1 VSGIHQQ
8 NKKVLTNQS
17 KPKGGPMG
25 LYNLDKIF
33 SPKSI
38 AIIGASKKP
47 KTVGEA
53 LLRNLVQGGTNVNLY
68 PVNHKYSEIHGVKTY
83 KSLTDIQ
90 QEVDLAVIATPIA
103 IVPEIVEECV
113 KNGVGGAI
121 IISAGGKEIGLK
133 GHDIEQKILKIA
145 YDGGLRIIG
154 PNCLGVILPGKKINA
169 SFATDMPR
177 AGNLAFISQSGAICT
192 AILDLAFK
200 EQIGFSH
207 FVSIGSMIDVDFG
220 DMIDYLGNDP
230 QAKSILLY
238 IENLTNFR
246 KFMSAARAV
255 SRVKP
260 IVVLKSGRSAAGAKA
275 AASHT
280 GAMAGEDIVYD
291 AAFQRTGVIRVDTI
305 QDLFD
310 CAELMAKQPR
320 LTGSRLAIITNGGG
334 PGVMATDAL
343 ARYGVD
349 PATLDDEIMD
359 RLNEVLPAF
368 WSRNNP
374 IDILGDASPERFAK
388 TIEIC
393 IESKKFDALMVIL
406 APQALSKPENVA
418 QKIIEIM
425 KHKNFPI
432 FATWIGGRD
441 MARGIEILNNAGV
454 PTYETPERAIHAF
467 LYMYN
472 YSRNLVLLDE
482 IPPRLPRD
490 LLFDRKAAEEKIQK
504 NLEHENQFL
513 EETESKEILSAY
525 GFPVNETKIAREKEE
540 AVSIANKMGYPV
552 VLKILSPDITHKT
565 DAQGVQL
572 NLMDSDHVQK
582 AFDTIMEGAKKYKA
596 DARISGVTVQTM
608 IGCPDM
614 ELLIGAKK
622 DPNFG
627 PVILFGMGGIYTEIL
642 KDRAVGLPPM
652 NRLIIQRLLEQ
663 TRVYKILKGYRGR
676 PGVNMDQ
683 LEELILRLAQ
693 LMVDFPEIKELDMNP
708 VIVKNSELYAIDARI
723 LLEKTSVKS
732 PMHLVISPYPDQYEF
747 HVKTTS
753 GVLLFIRPIKPEDA
767 ELFVEL
773 FNTLS
778 PTSIYYRF
786 FRAMKQLSH
795 KMLARFT
802 QVDYDREISM
812 VAIEGGRGNEKM
824 IGVSQVFIHPDG
836 KHGEFSILVGDPWHG
851 KGVGAKL
858 LEHVL
863 KIAKKR
869 GILTVWGTV
878 LRENINMLALG
889 RKLGFKT
896 TWSRDGMECELNIN
910 LKETPF
916 EDIQVD
922 GQF

>member
-1 VSGIHQQ
+1 
-8 NKKVLTNQS
+8 
-17 KPKGGPMG
+17 MG

-38 AIIGASKKP
+38 AIIGASEKP
-47 KTVGEA
+47 KSVGEA
-53 LLRNLVQGGTNVNLY
+53 IIQNLIDGDSGVNLY
-68 PVNHKYSEIHGVKTY
+68 PVNPNYVEIKGLKAF
-83 KSLTDIQ
+83 KSLSDIQ
-90 QEVDLAVIATPIA
+90 NDIDLAVIATPIA
-103 IVPEIVEECV
+103 TVPDIAKECV
-113 KNGVGGAI
+113 EKGVGGAI
-121 IISAGGKEIGLK
+121 VISAGGKETGDEGRK
-133 GHDIEQKILKIA
+133 IEEKILKIA

-154 PNCLGVILPGKKINA
+154 PNCLGVLLPRKKINA
-169 SFATDMPR
+169 SFAADMPNN
-177 AGNLAFISQSGAICT
+177 GNLAFISQSGAICT
-192 AILDLAFK
+192 SILDLAFK

-238 IENLTNFR
+238 IESLTNFR

-260 IVVLKSGRSAAGAKA
+260 IVVLKSGRSEAGAKA

-280 GAMAGEDIVYD
+280 GAMAGEDAVYD
-291 AAFQRTGVIRVDTI
+291 AAFKRTGVVRVDTI

-310 CAELMAKQPR
+310 CAELMSKQPR
-320 LTGSRLAIITNGGG
+320 PTGSRLAIITNGGG
-334 PGVMATDAL
+334 PGVMATDAMGK
-343 ARYGVD
+343 YGLE
-349 PATLDDEIMD
+349 PEPLDDDI
-359 RLNEVLPAF
+359 LNEFSEVLPAF
-368 WSRNNP
+368 WSRSNP

-388 TIEIC
+388 TINIC
-393 IESKKFDALMVIL
+393 IDSGKFDGLQVVL
-406 APQALSKPENVA
+406 APQALTKPGEVA
-418 QKIIEIM
+418 RKVTEIM
-425 KHKNFPI
+425 KQKSFPI
-432 FATWIGGRD
+432 FAVWIGGRD
-441 MARGIEILNNAGV
+441 MAKGIEILNAAGG
-454 PTYETPERAIHAF
+454 PTYETPERAVHAF
-467 LYMYN
+467 YYMYE
-472 YSRNLVLLDE
+472 YSRNLDLLNE
-482 IPPRLPRD
+482 IPPKFPKNLK
-490 LLFDRKAAEEKIQK
+490 FDRDTAEEKISK
-504 NLEHENQFL
+504 GLEYKDQFL

-525 GFPVNETKIAREKEE
+525 GFPVNETKIAKDKQE
-540 AVSIANKMGYPV
+540 AVAIADKMGYPV

-572 NLMDSDHVQK
+572 DLMDADHVRK
-582 AFDTIMEGAKKYKA
+582 AFDTIMEGARNYKD
-596 DARISGVTVQTM
+596 DARITGVTVQTM
-608 IGCPDM
+608 VSRPDM
-614 ELLIGAKK
+614 ELLVGAKK

-627 PVILFGMGGIYTEIL
+627 PVILFGMGGIYTEIF
-642 KDRAVGLPPM
+642 KDRAIGLPPM
-652 NRLIIQRLLEQ
+652 NRLIVQRLLEQ

-676 PGVNMDQ
+676 PGVDMNQ
-683 LEELILRLAQ
+683 LEELILRLSQ

-708 VIVKNSELYAIDARI
+708 VIVKDGGLFAIDARI

-732 PMHLVISPYPDQYEF
+732 PLHLVISPYPEQYEF
-747 HVKTTS
+747 HIETTS
-753 GVLLFIRPIKPEDA
+753 GMPLFIRPIKPEDA

-812 VAIEGGRGNEKM
+812 VAIDGDSNEEKM

-863 KIAKKR
+863 KIAKHI
-869 GILTVWGTV
+869 GLVNVWGTV

-889 RKLGFKT
+889 RKLGFT
-896 TWSRDGMECELNIN
+896 TKWSSDGLECELNIDMR
-910 LKETPF
+910 KTEF
-916 EDIQVD
+916 EDIRVD
-922 GQF
+922 GRF

>member
-1 VSGIHQQ
+1 
-8 NKKVLTNQS
+8 
-17 KPKGGPMG
+17 MG

-38 AIIGASKKP
+38 AIIGASEKP
-47 KTVGEA
+47 NSVGEA
-53 LLRNLVQGGTNVNLY
+53 IIRNLVDGGTNANLY
-68 PVNHKYSEIHGVKTY
+68 PVNPNYSEIHGLKAY

-103 IVPEIVEECV
+103 TVPDIAEECV

-121 IISAGGKEIGLK
+121 VISAGGKETGEK
-133 GHDIEQKILKIA
+133 GHEIEQEILKIA
-145 YDGGLRIIG
+145 YDGGLRIVG

-169 SFATDMPR
+169 SFAADMPR
-177 AGNLAFISQSGAICT
+177 AGNLAFVSQSGAICT

-200 EQIGFSH
+200 EKIGFSH
-207 FVSIGSMIDVDFG
+207 FVSIGSMLDVDFG

-280 GAMAGEDIVYD
+280 GAMAGEDAVYD
-291 AAFQRTGVIRVDTI
+291 AAFKRTGVVRVDTI
-305 QDLFD
+305 QDIFD

-320 LTGSRLAIITNGGG
+320 PTGSRLAIITNGGG

-343 ARYGVD
+343 AQYGVD
-349 PATLDDEIMD
+349 PAPLDDDIMG

-393 IESKKFDALMVIL
+393 IESKKFDGLMVIL
-406 APQALSKPENVA
+406 APQALTKPEQVA
-418 QKIIEIM
+418 QKLTEIM
-425 KHKNFPI
+425 KQKNFPI
-432 FATWIGGRD
+432 FAVWIGGRD
-441 MARGIEILNNAGV
+441 MAKGIEILNNAGV
-454 PTYETPERAIHAF
+454 PTYDTPERAIHAF
-467 LYMYN
+467 LYMYD
-472 YSRNLVLLDE
+472 YSRNLDLLNE
-482 IPPRLPRD
+482 IPPKLQKD
-490 LLFDRKAAEEKIQK
+490 LTFDRNAAEEKIQK
-504 NLEHENQFL
+504 GLEHQNQFL
-513 EETESKEILSAY
+513 EETDSKEILAAY
-525 GFPVNETKIAREKEE
+525 GFPVNETKIATEKEQ
-540 AVSIANKMGYPV
+540 AVSIADKIGYPV

-572 NLMDSDHVQK
+572 DLMDAAHVRK
-582 AFDTIMEGAKKYKA
+582 AYDKIMEGAENYKA
-596 DARISGVTVQTM
+596 DARINGVTVQAM
-608 IGCPDM
+608 ITRPDL
-614 ELLIGAKK
+614 ELLVGAKK

-627 PVILFGMGGIYTEIL
+627 PVVLFGMGGIYTEIF
-642 KDRAVGLPPM
+642 KDRAIGLPPM
-652 NRLIIQRLLEQ
+652 NRLIVQRLLEQ

-676 PGVNMDQ
+676 PAVNMVQ

-708 VIVKNSELYAIDARI
+708 VIVKNSELFAIDARI

-732 PMHLVISPYPDQYEF
+732 PMHLVISPYPEQYEF
-747 HVKTTS
+747 HLETTS
-753 GVLLFIRPIKPEDA
+753 GIYLFVRPIKPEDA

-778 PTSIYYRF
+778 QTSIYYRF

-795 KMLARFT
+795 RMLARFT

-812 VAIEGGRGNEKM
+812 VAIDGGKGKEKM

-863 KIAKKR
+863 KIAKQR
-869 GILTVWGTV
+869 GLLNVWGTV

-896 TWSRDGMECELNIN
+896 KWSSDGLECDLNIN
-910 LKETPF
+910 LKETHF

-922 GQF
+922 GHF

>member
-1 VSGIHQQ
+1 
-8 NKKVLTNQS
+8 
-17 KPKGGPMG
+17 MG

-38 AIIGASKKP
+38 AIIGASEKP
-47 KTVGEA
+47 KSVGEA
-53 LLRNLVQGGTNVNLY
+53 LIQNLIDGDSGVNLY
-68 PVNHKYSEIHGVKTY
+68 PVNPNYREIKGLKAF
-83 KSLTDIQ
+83 KSLSDIQ
-90 QEVDLAVIATPIA
+90 KDIDLAVIATPIA
-103 IVPEIVEECV
+103 TVPDIAKECV
-113 KNGVGGAI
+113 EKGVGGAI
-121 IISAGGKEIGLK
+121 VISAGGKETGDK
-133 GHDIEQKILKIA
+133 GRKIEEKILKIA

-154 PNCLGVILPGKKINA
+154 PNCLGVLLPRKKINA
-169 SFATDMPR
+169 SFAADMPNT
-177 AGNLAFISQSGAICT
+177 GNLAFISQSGAICT
-192 AILDLAFK
+192 SILDLAFK

-238 IENLTNFR
+238 IESLTNFR

-260 IVVLKSGRSAAGAKA
+260 IVVLKSGRSEAGAKA

-280 GAMAGEDIVYD
+280 GAMAGEDAVYD
-291 AAFQRTGVIRVDTI
+291 AAFKRTGVVRVDTI

-310 CAELMAKQPR
+310 CAELMSKQPR
-320 LTGSRLAIITNGGG
+320 PTGSRLAIITNGGG

-343 ARYGVD
+343 GKYGLE
-349 PATLDDEIMD
+349 PEPLDDHIINEFS
-359 RLNEVLPAF
+359 EVLPAF
-368 WSRNNP
+368 WSRSNP

-388 TIEIC
+388 SINIC
-393 IESKKFDALMVIL
+393 IDSGKFDGLQVVL
-406 APQALSKPENVA
+406 APQALTKPGEVA
-418 QKIIEIM
+418 KKVTEIM
-425 KHKNFPI
+425 KQKSFPI
-432 FATWIGGRD
+432 FAVWIGGRD
-441 MARGIEILNNAGV
+441 MAKGIEILNAAGV
-454 PTYETPERAIHAF
+454 PTYETPERAVHAF
-467 LYMYN
+467 FYMYD
-472 YSRNLVLLDE
+472 YTRNLDLLNE
-482 IPPRLPRD
+482 IPPKFPKD
-490 LLFDRKAAEEKIQK
+490 LTFDRDTAEEKISK
-504 NLEHENQFL
+504 GLRYKDQFL

-525 GFPVNETKIAREKEE
+525 GFPVNETKIAKDKQE
-540 AVSIANKMGYPV
+540 AVSIADKMGYPV

-572 NLMDSDHVQK
+572 DLRDADHVRK
-582 AFDTIMEGAKKYKA
+582 AFDTIMEGARNYKD
-596 DARISGVTVQTM
+596 DARITGVTVQTM
-608 IGCPDM
+608 ISRPDM
-614 ELLIGAKK
+614 ELLVGAKK

-627 PVILFGMGGIYTEIL
+627 PVILFGMGGIYTEIF
-642 KDRAVGLPPM
+642 KDRAIGLPPM
-652 NRLIIQRLLEQ
+652 NRLIVQRLLEQ

-676 PGVNMDQ
+676 PGVDMHQ
-683 LEELILRLAQ
+683 LEELILRLSQ

-708 VIVKNSELYAIDARI
+708 VIVKDGGLFAIDARI

-732 PMHLVISPYPDQYEF
+732 PMHLVISPYPEQYEF
-747 HVKTTS
+747 HIETTS
-753 GVLLFIRPIKPEDA
+753 GMPLFIRPIIPEDA

-812 VAIEGGRGNEKM
+812 VAIDEDSGEEKM

-851 KGVGAKL
+851 KGIGAKL

-863 KIAKKR
+863 KIAKYR
-869 GILTVWGTV
+869 GLLNVWGTV

-896 TWSRDGMECELNIN
+896 KWSSDDLECELSID
-910 LKETPF
+910 LRKTEF
-916 EDIQVD
+916 EDIRVD
-922 GQF
+922 GRF

>member
-1 VSGIHQQ
+1 
-8 NKKVLTNQS
+8 
-17 KPKGGPMG
+17 MG

-38 AIIGASKKP
+38 AIIGASEKP
-47 KTVGEA
+47 KSVGEA
-53 LLRNLVQGGTNVNLY
+53 IIQNLIDGDSGVNLY
-68 PVNHKYSEIHGVKTY
+68 PVNPNYVEIKGLKAF
-83 KSLTDIQ
+83 KSLSDIQ
-90 QEVDLAVIATPIA
+90 NDIDLAVIATPIA
-103 IVPEIVEECV
+103 TVPDIAKECV
-113 KNGVGGAI
+113 EKGVGGAI
-121 IISAGGKEIGLK
+121 VISAGGKETGDEGRK
-133 GHDIEQKILKIA
+133 IEEKILKIA

-154 PNCLGVILPGKKINA
+154 PNCLGVLLPRKKINA
-169 SFATDMPR
+169 SFAADMPNN
-177 AGNLAFISQSGAICT
+177 GNLAFISQSGAICT
-192 AILDLAFK
+192 SILDLAFK

-238 IENLTNFR
+238 IESLTNFR

-260 IVVLKSGRSAAGAKA
+260 IVVLKSGRSEAGAKA

-280 GAMAGEDIVYD
+280 GAMAGEDAVYD
-291 AAFQRTGVIRVDTI
+291 AAFKRTGVVRVDTI

-310 CAELMAKQPR
+310 CAELMSKQPR
-320 LTGSRLAIITNGGG
+320 PTGSRLAIITNGGG
-334 PGVMATDAL
+334 PGVMATDAMGK
-343 ARYGVD
+343 YGLE
-349 PATLDDEIMD
+349 PEPLDDDI
-359 RLNEVLPAF
+359 LNEFSEVLPAF
-368 WSRNNP
+368 WSRSNP

-388 TIEIC
+388 TINIC
-393 IESKKFDALMVIL
+393 IDSGKFDGLQVVL
-406 APQALSKPENVA
+406 APQALTKPGEVA
-418 QKIIEIM
+418 RKVTEIM
-425 KHKNFPI
+425 KQKSFPI
-432 FATWIGGRD
+432 FAVWIGGRD
-441 MARGIEILNNAGV
+441 MAKGIEILNAAGV
-454 PTYETPERAIHAF
+454 PTYETPERAVHAF
-467 LYMYN
+467 YYMYE
-472 YSRNLVLLDE
+472 YSRNLDLLNE
-482 IPPRLPRD
+482 IPPKFPKNLK
-490 LLFDRKAAEEKIQK
+490 FDRDTAEEKISK
-504 NLEHENQFL
+504 GLEYKDQFL

-525 GFPVNETKIAREKEE
+525 GFPVNETKIAKDKQE
-540 AVSIANKMGYPV
+540 AVAIADKMGYPV

-572 NLMDSDHVQK
+572 DLMDADHVRK
-582 AFDTIMEGAKKYKA
+582 AFDTIMEGARNYKD
-596 DARISGVTVQTM
+596 DARITGVTVQTM
-608 IGCPDM
+608 VSRPDM
-614 ELLIGAKK
+614 ELLVGAKK

-627 PVILFGMGGIYTEIL
+627 PVILFGMGGIYTEIF
-642 KDRAVGLPPM
+642 KDRAIGLPPM
-652 NRLIIQRLLEQ
+652 NRLIVQRLLEQ

-676 PGVNMDQ
+676 PGVDMNQ
-683 LEELILRLAQ
+683 LEELILRLSQ

-708 VIVKNSELYAIDARI
+708 VIVKDGGLFAIDARI

-732 PMHLVISPYPDQYEF
+732 PLHLVISPYPEQYEF
-747 HVKTTS
+747 HIETPS
-753 GVLLFIRPIKPEDA
+753 GMPLFIRPIKPEDA

-812 VAIEGGRGNEKM
+812 VAIDGDSNEEKM

-863 KIAKKR
+863 KIAKHI
-869 GILTVWGTV
+869 GLVNVWGTV

-889 RKLGFKT
+889 RKLGFT
-896 TWSRDGMECELNIN
+896 TKWSSDGLECELNID
-910 LKETPF
+910 LRKTEF
-916 EDIQVD
+916 EDIRVD
-922 GQF
+922 GRF

>member
-1 VSGIHQQ
+1 
-8 NKKVLTNQS
+8 
-17 KPKGGPMG
+17 MG

-38 AIIGASKKP
+38 AIIGASEKP
-47 KTVGEA
+47 KSVGEA
-53 LLRNLVQGGTNVNLY
+53 LIRNLVSGGPDVKLY
-68 PVNHKYSEIHGVKTY
+68 PVNPNYREIKGLKAFG
-83 KSLTDIQ
+83 SLSDIQ
-90 QEVDLAVIATPIA
+90 KNIDLAVIATPIA
-103 IVPEIVEECV
+103 AVPDITKECV
-113 KNGVGGAI
+113 QNGVGGAI
-121 IISAGGKEIGLK
+121 IISAGGKETGK
-133 GHDIEQKILKIA
+133 EGRKIEEEILKIA
-145 YDGGLRIIG
+145 YDGGLRIVG
-154 PNCLGVILPGKKINA
+154 PNCLGVLLPRKKINA
-169 SFATDMPR
+169 SFAADMPM

-192 AILDLAFK
+192 SILDLAFK

-280 GAMAGEDIVYD
+280 GAMAGEDAVYD
-291 AAFQRTGVIRVDTI
+291 AAFRRTGVVRVDTI

-320 LTGSRLAIITNGGG
+320 PTGSRLAIVTNGGG

-343 ARYGVD
+343 AKYGVD
-349 PATLDDEIMD
+349 PSPLDDEITNE
-359 RLNEVLPAF
+359 LNEVLPAF
-368 WSRNNP
+368 WSRGNP

-388 TIEIC
+388 TINIC
-393 IESKKFDALMVIL
+393 IDSKKFDGILVIL
-406 APQALSKPENVA
+406 APQALTKPGDVA
-418 QKIIEIM
+418 GKITEIM
-425 KHKNFPI
+425 KQKKFPI
-432 FATWIGGRD
+432 FAVWIGGRD
-441 MARGIEILNNAGV
+441 MAKGVAILNDAGV
-454 PTYETPERAIHAF
+454 PTYETPERAIQAF
-467 LYMYN
+467 FYMYD
-472 YSRNLVLLDE
+472 YSINLDLLNE
-482 IPPRLPRD
+482 IPPKFPKD
-490 LLFDRKAAEEKIQK
+490 LTFDRNTAEEKIKKGLQY
-504 NLEHENQFL
+504 EDQFL

-525 GFPVNETKIAREKEE
+525 GFPVNETIIAQEKEE
-540 AVSIANKMGYPV
+540 AVSIAEKMGYPV

-565 DAQGVQL
+565 DAKGVQL
-572 NLMDSDHVQK
+572 DLMDADHVRK
-582 AFDTIMEGAKKYKA
+582 AFDTIMEGAGKYKA
-596 DARISGVTVQTM
+596 DARITGVTVQAM
-608 IGCPDM
+608 INRPDM

-627 PVILFGMGGIYTEIL
+627 PVVLFGMGGIYTEIF
-642 KDRAVGLPPM
+642 KDRAIGLPPM
-652 NRLIIQRLLEQ
+652 NRLIVQRLLEQ
-663 TRVYKILKGYRGR
+663 TRIYKILKGYRGR

-683 LEELILRLAQ
+683 LEELILRLSQ

-708 VIVKNSELYAIDARI
+708 VIVKNSELFAIDARI
-723 LLEKTSVKS
+723 LLEKTTVQS
-732 PMHLVISPYPDQYEF
+732 PMHLVISPYPEQYEF
-747 HVKTTS
+747 HVKTAS
-753 GVLLFIRPIKPEDA
+753 GMSLFIRPIKPEDA
-767 ELFVEL
+767 DLFVDL

-778 PTSIYYRF
+778 QTSIYYRF
-786 FRAMKQLSH
+786 FRSIKQLSH

-812 VAIEGGRGNEKM
+812 VAIDDNREEEKM

-858 LEHVL
+858 LEQVL
-863 KIAKKR
+863 KIAKHR
-869 GILTVWGTV
+869 GLSDVWGTV

-889 RKLGFKT
+889 KKLGFKT
-896 TWSRDGMECELNIN
+896 KWSSDGLECELNIN
-910 LKETPF
+910 LKETEL
-916 EDIQVD
+916 EDIQV
-922 GQF
+922 GGRF

>member
-1 VSGIHQQ
+1 
-8 NKKVLTNQS
+8 
-17 KPKGGPMG
+17 MG

-38 AIIGASKKP
+38 AIIGASEKP

-53 LLRNLVQGGTNVNLY
+53 IIRNLAQGGSSADLF
-68 PVNHKYSEIHGVKTY
+68 PVNRNYREIHGIEAFQ
-83 KSLTDIQ
+83 SLADIKQ
-90 QEVDLAVIATPIA
+90 DVDLAVIATPIA
-103 IVPEIVEECV
+103 TVPGIVEECV
-113 KNGVGGAI
+113 KKGVGGAI
-121 IISAGGKEIGLK
+121 VISAGGKEIGAK
-133 GHDIEQKILKIA
+133 GREIENEILKIA
-145 YDGGLRIIG
+145 YEGGLRIIG
-154 PNCLGVILPGKKINA
+154 PNCLGVLLPGKKINA
-169 SFATDMPR
+169 SFASDMPR
-177 AGNLAFISQSGAICT
+177 AGNLAFVSQSGAICT

-207 FVSIGSMIDVDFG
+207 FVSIGSMLDVDFG

-230 QAKSILLY
+230 QAGSILLY

-255 SRVKP
+255 SRIKP

-280 GAMAGEDIVYD
+280 GAMAGEDAVYD
-291 AAFQRTGVIRVDTI
+291 AAFKRTGVVRVDTI

-320 LTGSRLAIITNGGG
+320 PTGSRLAIITNGGG
-334 PGVMATDAL
+334 PGVMAVDAL
-343 ARYGVD
+343 AHYGVD
-349 PATLDDEIMD
+349 PAPLDDDIMAK
-359 RLNEVLPAF
+359 LNDVLPAF

-388 TIEIC
+388 TIDIC
-393 IESKKFDALMVIL
+393 IESNKFDGLLIIL

-418 QKIIEIM
+418 QKVTEMM
-425 KHKNFPI
+425 KHRNFPV
-432 FATWIGGRD
+432 FAVWIGGRD
-441 MARGIEILNNAGV
+441 MARGIEILNSAGV

-467 LYMYN
+467 LYMYD
-472 YSRNLVLLDE
+472 YSQNLNLLNE
-482 IPPRLPRD
+482 IPPKLPRD
-490 LLFDRKAAEEKIQK
+490 LTFDRSAAETKIQEGLK
-504 NLEHENQFL
+504 NQNQFL
-513 EETESKEILSAY
+513 EETQSKEILAAY
-525 GFPVNETKIAREKEE
+525 GFPVNETKIAGDREE
-540 AVSIANKMGYPV
+540 AVSIADQIGYPV

-572 NLMDSDHVQK
+572 DLMNAEHVRK
-582 AFDTIMEGAKKYKA
+582 AFDKIMEGAGNYKA
-596 DARISGVTVQTM
+596 DARINGVTVQAM
-608 IGCPDM
+608 ISRPDM
-614 ELLIGAKK
+614 ELLVGAKK
-622 DPNFG
+622 DVNFG
-627 PVILFGMGGIYTEIL
+627 PVVLFGMGGIYTEIF
-642 KDRAVGLPPM
+642 KDRAIGLPPM
-652 NRLIIQRLLEQ
+652 NRLIVQRLLEQ

-676 PGVNMDQ
+676 PGVNMEQ
-683 LEELILRLAQ
+683 LEELILRLSQ

-708 VIVKNSELYAIDARI
+708 VIVKNSDLFAIDARI

-732 PMHLVISPYPDQYEF
+732 PMHLVISPYPEQYEF
-747 HVKTTS
+747 HVDTPS
-753 GVLLFIRPIKPEDA
+753 GISLFIRPIKPEDA

-786 FRAMKQLSH
+786 FRSIKQLSH
-795 KMLARFT
+795 RMLARFT

-812 VAIEGGRGNEKM
+812 VALDSGKGDDRM

-863 KIAKKR
+863 KIAKQR
-869 GILTVWGTV
+869 GLLNVWGTV

-889 RKLGFKT
+889 KKLGFKI
-896 TWSRDGMECELNIN
+896 TWSSDGKECELNIN
-910 LKETPF
+910 LKETHF
-916 EDIQVD
+916 DDIRID
-922 GQF
+922 GHF

>member
-1 VSGIHQQ
+1 
-8 NKKVLTNQS
+8 
-17 KPKGGPMG
+17 MG

-38 AIIGASKKP
+38 AIIGASNRD
-47 KTVGEA
+47 KTIGEA
-53 LLRNLVQGGTNVNLY
+53 LVRNLVDGGAIAKLY
-68 PVNHKYSEIHGVKTY
+68 PVNPKHKEIHGLKTY

-103 IVPEIVEECV
+103 TVPNIVEECV
-113 KNGVGGAI
+113 KNGVEGAI
-121 IISAGGKEIGLK
+121 VISAGGKEAGEK
-133 GHDIEQKILKIA
+133 GHEIEQKILKIA
-145 YDGGLRIIG
+145 YEGGLRIVG

-177 AGNLAFISQSGAICT
+177 TGNLAFISQSGAICT

-238 IENLTNFR
+238 IENLSNFR

-280 GAMAGEDIVYD
+280 GAMAGEDAVYD
-291 AAFQRTGVIRVDTI
+291 AAFQRAGVVRVDTI

-320 LTGSRLAIITNGGG
+320 PTGSRLAIITNGGG

-343 ARYGVD
+343 AEYGVD
-349 PATLDDEIMD
+349 PAPLNDEILS

-368 WSRNNP
+368 WSHNNP

-393 IESKKFDALMVIL
+393 IESKKFDGLMVIL
-406 APQALSKPENVA
+406 APQALTKAENVA
-418 QKIIEIM
+418 LKVTEIM
-425 KHKNFPI
+425 KQKNFPI
-432 FATWIGGRD
+432 FASWIGGRD
-441 MARGIEILNNAGV
+441 MAKGVEILNDAGI

-467 LYMYN
+467 FYMCN
-472 YSRNLVLLDE
+472 YSKNLALLNE
-482 IPPRLPRD
+482 IPPKLSRD
-490 LLFDRKAAEEKIQK
+490 LIFDRKAAEIKIQK
-504 NLEHENQFL
+504 GLKNNGQFL
-513 EETESKEILSAY
+513 EETESKDLLSAY

-540 AVSIANKMGYPV
+540 AVSIAEKMGFPV
-552 VLKILSPDITHKT
+552 VLKILSPDISHKT

-572 NLMDSDHVQK
+572 DLVNADQVRK
-582 AFDTIMEGAKKYKA
+582 AFDMIMEGAKKYKA
-596 DARISGVTVQTM
+596 DARINGITVQNM
-608 IGCPDM
+608 ITRPDL
-614 ELLIGAKK
+614 ELLVGAKK

-627 PVILFGMGGIYTEIL
+627 PVILFGMGGIYTEIFQ
-642 KDRAVGLPPM
+642 DRAIGLPPM
-652 NRLIIQRLLEQ
+652 NSLIVQRLLEQ
-663 TRVYKILKGYRGR
+663 TRVYKILEGYRGR

-683 LEELILRLAQ
+683 LEELILKLSQ
-693 LMVDFPEIKELDMNP
+693 LMVDFPEIQELDMNP
-708 VIVKNSELYAIDARI
+708 VIVKNGELFAIDARI
-723 LLEKTSVKS
+723 LLDKTSVKS
-732 PMHLVISPYPDQYEF
+732 PLHLVISPYPEQYEF
-747 HVKTTS
+747 RFKTTS
-753 GVLLFIRPIKPEDA
+753 GIFLFIRPIKPEDA

-795 KMLARFT
+795 NMLARFT
-802 QVDYDREISM
+802 QIDYDREISM
-812 VAIEGGRGNEKM
+812 VAIDSQGKM

-836 KHGEFSILVGDPWHG
+836 KHGEFAILVGDPWHG

-863 KIAKKR
+863 KIAKTR
-869 GILTVWGTV
+869 GLLNVWGTV

-889 RKLGFKT
+889 RKLGFKI
-896 TWSRDGMECELNIN
+896 TWSSDGMECELNIN
-910 LKETPF
+910 LKETEF
-916 EDIQVD
+916 EDIQI
-922 GQF
+922 GGLF

>member
-1 VSGIHQQ
+1 
-8 NKKVLTNQS
+8 
-17 KPKGGPMG
+17 MG

-38 AIIGASKKP
+38 AIIGASEKP
-47 KTVGEA
+47 NTVGEA
-53 LLRNLVQGGTNVNLY
+53 LIRNLVHGGPNANLY
-68 PVNHKYSEIHGVKTY
+68 PVNPNYSEIHGLRAY
-83 KSLTDIQ
+83 QSLTDIN

-103 IVPEIVEECV
+103 TVPDIAEECV

-121 IISAGGKEIGLK
+121 IISAGGKETGEK
-133 GHDIEQKILKIA
+133 GREIEQKILKIA
-145 YDGGLRIIG
+145 YDGGLRIVG

-169 SFATDMPR
+169 SFAADMPR
-177 AGNLAFISQSGAICT
+177 SGNLAFVSQSGAICT

-207 FVSIGSMIDVDFG
+207 FVSIGSMLDVDFG

-280 GAMAGEDIVYD
+280 GAMAGEDAVYD
-291 AAFQRTGVIRVDTI
+291 AAFKRTGVVRVDTI

-320 LTGSRLAIITNGGG
+320 PTGSRLAIITNGGG

-343 ARYGVD
+343 AHYGVD
-349 PATLDDEIMD
+349 PEPLDDDILG

-388 TIEIC
+388 AIEIC
-393 IESKKFDALMVIL
+393 IDSKKFDGLMVIL
-406 APQALSKPENVA
+406 APQALTKPEKVA
-418 QKIIEIM
+418 QKLTEIM

-441 MARGIEILNNAGV
+441 MARGIEMLNNAGV
-454 PTYETPERAIHAF
+454 PTYETPERAIKAF
-467 LYMYN
+467 FYMYD
-472 YSRNLVLLDE
+472 YSRNLDLLNE
-482 IPPRLPRD
+482 IPPKLPGD
-490 LLFDRKAAEEKIQK
+490 LSFDRNAAEEKIK
-504 NLEHENQFL
+504 KGLEHQNQFL
-513 EETESKEILSAY
+513 EETASKEILAVY

-540 AVSIANKMGYPV
+540 AVSIADGIGYPV

-572 NLMDSDHVQK
+572 DLMDAGHVRK
-582 AFDTIMEGAKKYKA
+582 AYDKIMEGAQKYKA
-596 DARISGVTVQTM
+596 DARINGVTVQAM
-608 IGCPDM
+608 INRPDM
-614 ELLIGAKK
+614 ELLVGAKK

-627 PVILFGMGGIYTEIL
+627 PVILFGMGGIYTEIF
-642 KDRAVGLPPM
+642 KDRAIGLPPM
-652 NRLIIQRLLEQ
+652 NRLIVQRLLEQ

-708 VIVKNSELYAIDARI
+708 VIVKNSELFAIDARI

-732 PMHLVISPYPDQYEF
+732 PMHLVISPYPEQYEF
-747 HVKTTS
+747 HLETAS
-753 GVLLFIRPIKPEDA
+753 GMSLFVRPIKPEDA

-812 VAIEGGRGNEKM
+812 VAIDGGRSKEKM

-836 KHGEFSILVGDPWHG
+836 KHGEFSILVGDLWHG

-863 KIAKKR
+863 KIAKQR
-869 GILTVWGTV
+869 GLLNVWGTV

-896 TWSRDGMECELNIN
+896 KWSSDGLECDLNIN
-910 LKETPF
+910 LKETHF
-916 EDIQVD
+916 EDIQVG

>member
-1 VSGIHQQ
+1 
-8 NKKVLTNQS
+8 
-17 KPKGGPMG
+17 MG

-47 KTVGEA
+47 KTIGEA
-53 LLRNLVQGGTNVNLY
+53 LIRNLVHGGAVAKLY
-68 PVNHKYSEIHGVKTY
+68 PVNPNYNEIHGVKAY

-103 IVPEIVEECV
+103 TVPRIVEECV
-113 KNGVGGAI
+113 QNGVEGAI
-121 IISAGGKEIGLK
+121 IISAGGKEAGEQ
-133 GHDIEQKILKIA
+133 GREIEQKILKIA
-145 YDGGLRIIG
+145 YEGGLRIVG
-154 PNCLGVILPGKKINA
+154 PNCLGIIMPGKKINA

-260 IVVLKSGRSAAGAKA
+260 IVVLKSGRSEAGAKA

-280 GAMAGEDIVYD
+280 GAMAGEDVVYD
-291 AAFQRTGVIRVDTI
+291 AAFQRAGVVRVDTI

-320 LTGSRLAIITNGGG
+320 PTGSRLAIITNGGG

-343 ARYGVD
+343 AQYGVD
-349 PATLDDEIMD
+349 PAPLDDDILGK
-359 RLNEVLPAF
+359 LNQVLPAF
-368 WSRNNP
+368 WSRSNP
-374 IDILGDASPERFAK
+374 IDILGDASPERFAE

-393 IESKKFDALMVIL
+393 IESKKFDGLMVIL
-406 APQALSKPENVA
+406 APQALTKPENVA
-418 QKIIEIM
+418 QKVTEIM
-425 KHKNFPI
+425 KQKNFPI

-441 MARGIEILNNAGV
+441 MAKGVEVLNNAGV

-467 LYMYN
+467 FYMCN
-472 YSRNLVLLDE
+472 YSRNLSLLNE
-482 IPPRLPRD
+482 IPSKLSRD
-490 LLFDRKAAEEKIQK
+490 LIFDRNAAEEKIQK
-504 NLEHENQFL
+504 GLKNNNQFL

-540 AVSIANKMGYPV
+540 AVAIADEMGYPV

-565 DAQGVQL
+565 DANGVQL
-572 NLMDSDHVQK
+572 DLMDAGHVRK
-582 AFDTIMEGAKKYKA
+582 AYDEIMEGAKNYKA
-596 DARISGVTVQTM
+596 DARINGITVQAM
-608 IGCPDM
+608 INRPDM
-614 ELLIGAKK
+614 ELLVGAKK

-627 PVILFGMGGIYTEIL
+627 PVILFGMGGIYTEVF
-642 KDRAVGLPPM
+642 KDRAIGLPPM
-652 NRLIIQRLLEQ
+652 NRLIVQRLLEQ
-663 TRVYKILKGYRGR
+663 TRVYTILKGYRGR

-683 LEELILRLAQ
+683 LEDLILRLSQ
-693 LMVDFPEIKELDMNP
+693 LMVDFPQIKELDMNP
-708 VIVKNSELYAIDARI
+708 VIVKDSELFAIDARI
-723 LLEKTSVKS
+723 LLEKTAVKS
-732 PMHLVISPYPDQYEF
+732 PLHLVISPYPEQYEF
-747 HVKTTS
+747 RIKTTS
-753 GVLLFIRPIKPEDA
+753 NLFLLIRPIKPEDA

-773 FNTLS
+773 FKTLS

-786 FRAMKQLSH
+786 FRAMKQLSRN
-795 KMLARFT
+795 MLARFT

-812 VAIEGGRGNEKM
+812 VAIEDSSGKEKM

-836 KHGEFSILVGDPWHG
+836 KHGEFAILMGDPWHG
-851 KGVGAKL
+851 KGIGAKL

-863 KIAKKR
+863 KIAKNR
-869 GILTVWGTV
+869 GLLNVWGTV

-889 RKLGFKT
+889 RKLGFKIK
-896 TWSRDGMECELNIN
+896 WSSDGMECDLNIN
-910 LKETPF
+910 LKETEF
-916 EDIQVD
+916 EDIHVG